1 MPDPVHHGLTH
12 LDRNRHGRPLRALAS
27 DQDFAGLPVDVV
39 EPDGDDLLASQAE
52 PGHGQQH
59 RMITPGDGGVSPGR
73 RQNALNLFCGQMADR
88 DG

>member
-12 LDRNRHGRPLRALAS
+12 VDRNRHGRSPRALAP
-27 DQDFAGLPVDVV
+27 DQDLAGPPVDVV

-59 RMITPGDGGVSPGR
+59 RMIAPGDGGLSPGCCH
-73 RQNALNLFCGQMADR
+73 NALNLFCGQMADR
-88 DG
+88 AG